1 MLTGCQGQGRLGGGL
16 VRLVPVQA
24 WSSPVAAAR
33 HCSTMLGGDA
43 PAGRDATVFSPRPDT
58 AGALPACCRPPWPA
72 WLSLA
77 SPAHMPMKGASLRP
91 NVVAFLAQ
99 VDLIL
104 SAADPE
110 PDRLIRR
117 PIKIVFQSD
126 GYLLCDSRLPG
137 CDRLSTPDKIN
148 CHAAAITAPPGPQS
162 PSSRSIPG
170 PPGSGYHGRQAAG
183 LKQPTQ
189 EPTATG
195 FTLHRATP
203 SHLRRRQMP
212 HQATSSIFEPPS
224 GRTF

>member
-16 VRLVPVQA
+16 VRLVPIQA
-24 WSSPVAAAR
+24 WSSPVVAAR

-43 PAGRDATVFSPRPDT
+43 PAGRDAMVFSPRPNT
-58 AGALPACCRPPWPA
+58 AAALPACCRPPGPA

-91 NVVAFLAQ
+91 NAVAFLAQ

-126 GYLLCDSRLPG
+126 GYLLCHSRLPG
-137 CDRLSTPDKIN
+137 CDRLSAPDKIN
-148 CHAAAITAPPGPQS
+148 CHAAAITAPPAL
-162 PSSRSIPG
+162 SRLAAG
-170 PPGSGYHGRQAAG
+170 QFRGRQGADTKG
-183 LKQPTQ
+183 V
-189 EPTATG
+189 
-195 FTLHRATP
+195 
-203 SHLRRRQMP
+203 RQ
-212 HQATSSIFEPPS
+212 
-224 GRTF
+224 RD